1 MGRRRRKRGVGWPSC
16 RQSFSSSM
24 MGVFGTPDSVKLAR
38 LTRSWRPGWLM
49 NTICV
54 RICYA
59 MELVDFTS
67 VVGDSEALFCELV
80 A

>member
-1 MGRRRRKRGVGWPSC
+1 
-16 RQSFSSSM
+16 
-24 MGVFGTPDSVKLAR
+24 
-38 LTRSWRPGWLM
+38 M